1 MWFPEINHIL
11 NSSHIIILLPESK
24 DGIAFPCKQG
34 YFWQLNCGLLAN
46 DYLMA
51 TWLLLFHLFCPV
63 LQNILPPEFQTFQI
77 WGWIKF
83 LRQNN
88 IRYQSPCIEEIKVTD
103 LALHGSLCRRC
114 ILFLYPQK
122 WRYQL
127 KLVFCRLTCE
137 PDIGHWVI
145 FPVVLYIPVF
155 LASQDVMYVSESA
168 NDGTD
173 RDFTD
178 VTLVNDDTNCFT
190 CFI

>member
-114 ILFLYPQK
+114 ILFLNPQK
-122 WRYQL
+122 ITLTVGTSLPLTYLWTRHWSL
-127 KLVFCRLTCE
+127 GDIFCCSVHTRLFSVTRR
-137 PDIGHWVI
+137 DVRQWV
-145 FPVVLYIPVF
+145 
-155 LASQDVMYVSESA
+155 SQW
-168 NDGTD
+168 G
-173 RDFTD
+173 
-178 VTLVNDDTNCFT
+178 
-190 CFI
+190 